1 MEYIE
6 YKRVPYTIDGDILK
20 TTFTSKELHNVYNF
34 FDTLWQLRKHNREQ
48 YVKKNISINLYNIIE
63 NSIGDF
69 VYDISLFSE
78 YNEYGK
84 EEFLENVETINK
96 QSVTELHNK
105 LCKDLI
111 SKTSKEI
118 EYLLSDPSAYHDEYL
133 YIFEN

>member
-1 MEYIE
+1 MKYIE
-6 YKRVPYTIDGDILK
+6 YNRVPYTIDGDILK
-20 TTFTSKELHNVYNF
+20 TTFTPKELHNVYNF

-118 EYLLSDPSAYHDEYL
+118 EYLLSNSSTYHDEYL

>member
-6 YKRVPYTIDGDILK
+6 YNRVPYTIDGDILK
-20 TTFTSKELHNVYNF
+20 TTFTPKELHNVYNF
-34 FDTLWQLRKHNREQ
+34 FDTLWQLRKHNRKQ

-69 VYDISLFSE
+69 VYDISLFSK

-96 QSVTELHNK
+96 QSVVELHNK
-105 LCKDLI
+105 LCKDLLNK
-111 SKTSKEI
+111 SAEEI
-118 EYLLSDPSAYHDEYL
+118 KHLLSEPSAYRDEYL
-133 YIFEN
+133 HILEN

>member
-20 TTFTSKELHNVYNF
+20 TTFTPKELHNVYNF
-34 FDTLWQLRKHNREQ
+34 FDTLWELQKYNREQ
-48 YVKKNISINLYNIIE
+48 YVNKNININLYNIIE

-96 QSVTELHNK
+96 QSVVGLHNK
-105 LCKDLI
+105 LCKDLL
-111 SKTSKEI
+111 SKTDEEI
-118 EYLLSDPSAYHDEYL
+118 KYLLDNPSAYHDEYL
-133 YIFEN
+133 YIFED

>member
-6 YKRVPYTIDGDILK
+6 YNRVPYTIDGDILK
-20 TTFTSKELHNVYNF
+20 TTFTPKELHNVYNF
-34 FDTLWQLRKHNREQ
+34 FDTLWELRKHNRVQ
-48 YVKKNISINLYNIIE
+48 YVKKNINANLYNIIE

-78 YNEYGK
+78 YNEYDK

-96 QSVTELHNK
+96 QSVAELHNK

-111 SKTSKEI
+111 NKTSKEI
-118 EYLLSDPSAYHDEYL
+118 QYLLDNPSAYRDQYL
-133 YIFEN
+133 YVFEN

>member
-6 YKRVPYTIDGDILK
+6 YNRVPYTIDGDILK
-20 TTFTSKELHNVYNF
+20 TAFTPKELHNVYNF
-34 FDTLWQLRKHNREQ
+34 FDTLWQLRKHNRDQ

-96 QSVTELHNK
+96 QSVVELHNK
-105 LCKDLI
+105 LCKDLL
-111 SKTSKEI
+111 SKPVKSNI
-118 EYLLSDPSAYHDEYL
+118 Y
-133 YIFEN
+133 

>member
-6 YKRVPYTIDGDILK
+6 YNKVPYTIDGDILK
-20 TTFTSKELHNVYNF
+20 TTFTPKELHNVYNF

-118 EYLLSDPSAYHDEYL
+118 EYLLSDPSTYHDEYL
-133 YIFEN
+133 CIFEN

>member
-6 YKRVPYTIDGDILK
+6 YNRVPYTIDGNILK
-20 TTFTSKELHNVYNF
+20 TTFTPKELHNIYNF

-118 EYLLSDPSAYHDEYL
+118 EYLLSDPSTYHDEYL
-133 YIFEN
+133 CIFEN

>member
-20 TTFTSKELHNVYNF
+20 TTFTPKELHNVYNF
-34 FDTLWQLRKHNREQ
+34 FDALWELRKYNRNQ

-118 EYLLSDPSAYHDEYL
+118 EYLLSDPSTYHDEYL
-133 YIFEN
+133 CIFEN

>member
-6 YKRVPYTIDGDILK
+6 YNKVPYTINGDILK
-20 TTFTSKELHNVYNF
+20 TTFTPKELHNVYNF

-118 EYLLSDPSAYHDEYL
+118 EYLLSDPSTYHDEYL
-133 YIFEN
+133 CIFEN

>member
-6 YKRVPYTIDGDILK
+6 YNRVPYTIDGDILK
-20 TTFTSKELHNVYNF
+20 TTFTPKELHNVYNF

-96 QSVTELHNK
+96 QSVTELYNK

-118 EYLLSDPSAYHDEYL
+118 EYLLSDPSTYHDEYL

>member
-6 YKRVPYTIDGDILK
+6 YNRVPYTIDGDILK
-20 TTFTSKELHNVYNF
+20 TTFTPKELHNVYNF

-69 VYDISLFSE
+69 VYNISLFSE

-118 EYLLSDPSAYHDEYL
+118 EYLLSDPSTYHDEYL

>member
-1 MEYIE
+1 MGYIK
-6 YKRVPYTIDGDILK
+6 YNRVPYTIDGDILK
-20 TTFTSKELHNVYNF
+20 TTFTPKELHNVYNF

-96 QSVTELHNK
+96 QSVIELHSK
-105 LCKDLI
+105 LCKDLLNK
-111 SKTSKEI
+111 STEEI
-118 EYLLSDPSAYHDEYL
+118 EHLLSDPSSYHDEYL
-133 YIFEN
+133 YILED

>member
-6 YKRVPYTIDGDILK
+6 YNKVPYTINGDILK
-20 TTFTSKELHNVYNF
+20 TTFTPKELHNVYNF
-34 FDTLWQLRKHNREQ
+34 FDTLLQLRKHNREQ

-118 EYLLSDPSAYHDEYL
+118 EYLLSDPSTYHDEYL
-133 YIFEN
+133 CIFEN

>member
-6 YKRVPYTIDGDILK
+6 YNRVPYTIDGDILK
-20 TTFTSKELHNVYNF
+20 TTFTPKELHNVYNF

-69 VYDISLFSE
+69 VYDISLFSG

-111 SKTSKEI
+111 SKTSKKI
-118 EYLLSDPSAYHDEYL
+118 EYLLSDPSAYRDEYL
-133 YIFEN
+133 YVFEN

>member
-1 MEYIE
+1 M
-6 YKRVPYTIDGDILK
+6 L
-20 TTFTSKELHNVYNF
+20 
-34 FDTLWQLRKHNREQ
+34 
-48 YVKKNISINLYNIIE
+48 KKNISINLYNIIE

-96 QSVTELHNK
+96 QSITELHNK